1 MCILK
6 WFKKS
11 KKPTTKKVKMG
22 NRELSLSTETIV
34 VNGHYDLELVV
45 GEKYY
50 ITYGIHFGEYIYEG
64 SDIDDYTLYF
74 RNCETNEITF
84 AFHSLL
90 TSPFE
95 LTSIVTPI
103 KK

>member
-11 KKPTTKKVKMG
+11 KKPTTKKVKIG
-22 NRELSLSTETIV
+22 DEELSLSAETIV

-45 GEKYY
+45 GKKYF
-50 ITYGIHFGEYIYEG
+50 ISYGIHFGEYIYEG
-64 SDIDDYTLYF
+64 YNNGEVYF

-84 AFHSLL
+84 AFYAE

-95 LTSIVTPI
+95 LTRIVTPI